1 MLNDNNFFKEK
12 FIDYYSFN
20 MDSVEK
26 LLKRAMEAKEIIS
39 ISLSDY
45 ESQIILFYETNQDF
59 QDIDIKDKIIENT
72 QIISS
77 ISNNFKYIKSD
88 KEFLYINTNT
98 TSQIEIDRYIFW
110 KRKLLLYIIFD
121 NQKINLVLANK
132 KVDNLIKEIE
142 NLL

>member
-45 ESQIILFYETNQDF
+45 ESQIILFYEINQNF

-72 QIISS
+72 QIVSS
-77 ISNNFKYIKSD
+77 ISNNFKDIKSD